1 MKKMKALC
9 LLLCTVFL
17 LQCGVVPVRA
27 TETETTEVVTEVQT
41 GTSNTNVPDVAYGS
55 ASITNG
61 CRTINGQT
69 PLGGSDRILQ
79 TSLAAFIYEANTQT
93 VIYSY
98 NSDQRV
104 YPGTLTKIMTALLVI
119 ENCDD
124 LERVMTCSTRWNSGL
139 PHDAIDVG
147 IKEGEEMTVYDVL
160 CCMIIGSG
168 NDAAVILANSFAPNE
183 AAFVTMMNQRAKE
196 IGCVDTHFTNCTGL
210 DDPEQYTTARDM
222 AKITLEACKNPKFK
236 EIFCDTSHTVKNT
249 NRRGEDD
256 AISLSTNNYLMHK
269 MILEQFHDERVQGGV
284 ASYTNESGASVSF
297 LAEDDGMSFI
307 MVTMGGTR
315 TNVPDSWRIQYY
327 GNFEEALDMLK
338 FSFDGFRLCRLLYP
352 GQTLS
357 KFSVLDG
364 ESEVIGQSNVSFD
377 AVLPVNVNLKN
388 LIFRYSVTDGGLTA
402 PVKEGDLIS
411 TVQIW
416 YRTSCITETEVY
428 AMYDVARESENGLK
442 IQTGPSRSDTDV
454 TDILKFLG
462 IACLVIIVPFG
473 IYVGVNY
480 ARRAARQSKRR
491 RRRANRRRS
500 R

>member
-1 MKKMKALC
+1 MKKIKAIC
-9 LLLCTVFL
+9 LLLCAVL
-17 LQCGVVPVRA
+17 MLQCGMVTVRA
-27 TETETTEVVTEVQT
+27 TETEETEVVTETQAAAST
-41 GTSNTNVPDVAYGS
+41 TMVPEVAYGS
-55 ASITNG
+55 ASINNG

-79 TSLAAFIYEANTQT
+79 TSQAAFIYEANTQT
-93 VIYSY
+93 VIYAY
-98 NSDQRV
+98 NADQPV

-124 LERVMTCSTRWNSGL
+124 LQAVMTCSTRWNSGL
-139 PHDAIDVG
+139 PADAIDVG
-147 IKEGEEMTVYDVL
+147 IKEGEEMTVYDLL

-222 AKITLEACKNPKFK
+222 AKITLEACKNAKFK

-249 NRRGEDD
+249 NRRGEKD

-269 MILEQFHDERVQGGV
+269 LILEQFYDERVQGGV

-297 LAEDDGMSFI
+297 LAEDKGMSFI
-307 MVTMGGTR
+307 MVTLGGTR
-315 TNVPDSWRIQYY
+315 TNVPNSWRIQYY

-352 GQTLS
+352 GQPLS
-357 KFSVLDG
+357 QFSVLDG
-364 ESEVIGQSNVSFD
+364 ESMVVGQSNIAFD
-377 AVLPVNVNLKN
+377 AVLPVNVQLKN

-402 PVKEGDLIS
+402 PVDAGDLIS

-416 YRTSCITETEVY
+416 YRTSCITETEVF
-428 AMYDVARESENGLK
+428 AMHDVAKESDSGLT

-454 TDILKFLG
+454 TDILMFLG
-462 IACLVIIVPFG
+462 IACLVVIIPFG
-473 IYVGVNY
+473 LYVGVNY
-480 ARRAARQSKRR
+480 ARRAVRRAKRR
-491 RRRANRRRS
+491 RRRASRRRS